1 VESAL
6 PRIENAKVQ
15 KYQAFLQDK
24 SRPPSK
30 GGNTQARHLHVITID
45 GLTYSF
51 RAAGGRKWVF
61 SSDTVS
67 FDWEWDASQK
77 YRNIAPAS
85 VRTVDKKGNSV
96 SRGDFD
102 WKPLRT
108 ADARLPGSRRE
119 QRD

>member
-1 VESAL
+1 M
-6 PRIENAKVQ
+6 PRIENTKVQ
-15 KYQAFLQDK
+15 KYQTFLQDK
-24 SRPPSK
+24 YRPPSK

-51 RAAGGRKWVF
+51 RAAGARKWVF
-61 SSDTVS
+61 KNDTVS
-67 FDWEWDASQK
+67 FDWQWDSTEK
-77 YRNIAPAS
+77 YRNAIPES
-85 VRTVDKKGNSV
+85 IQTMDKNGKKV

-108 ADARLPGSRRE
+108 ADTRLPASRRE